1 METKNKIEVCSIEGQ
16 KRIINA
22 IQQKT
27 KELLDITRLE
37 QQSYYELRNI
47 HQGEL
52 LNDEIDNILD
62 FQSLA
67 LNKILRATSLVDILD
82 IAEIDSRS
90 NFFRNK
96 EVELLELF
104 FDRKIKIY

>member
-1 METKNKIEVCSIEGQ
+1 METKNKIEVCSIDGQ
-16 KRIINA
+16 KRVINA

-52 LNDEIDNILD
+52 LNDEIDSILD

-67 LNKILRATSLVDILD
+67 LNKILRATSLIDILD
-82 IAEIDSRS
+82 IAEIDSQS
-90 NFFRNK
+90 NFFKGK